1 MTAPAVMEAD
11 PISDAA
17 AGVLQGLE
25 LVTMN
30 AFGL

>member
-1 MTAPAVMEAD
+1 MEAD

-30 AFGL
+30 AFGLSRF